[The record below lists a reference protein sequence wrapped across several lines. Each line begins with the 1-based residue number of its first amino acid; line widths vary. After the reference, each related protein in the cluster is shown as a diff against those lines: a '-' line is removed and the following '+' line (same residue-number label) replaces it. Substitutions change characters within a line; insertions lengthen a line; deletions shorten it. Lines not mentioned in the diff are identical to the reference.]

1 VSEFDPELIVIQ
13 VASTEPDA
21 RMIEGLMDE
30 VLLMVHAEESAL
42 RMSSAEQ
49 TFGWNF
55 YIMSVD
61 KTVATQ
67 LAQLPE
73 NGILDIKGSTLEQK
87 FVSWLNRRAKTNG
100 AGDKIQFN
108 LLSDLKSSRYGLF

>member
-1 VSEFDPELIVIQ
+1 MPEFDQELIVIQ
-13 VASTEPDA
+13 AASTGPDA
-21 RMIEGLMDE
+21 RVIEALMGD
-30 VLLMVHAEESAL
+30 VLRMAHAEESAV
-42 RMSSAEQ
+42 RVGSAEQ

-61 KTVATQ
+61 KAVARS

-73 NGILDIKGSTLEQK
+73 SGVMDVKGSSLEQK
-87 FVSWLNRRAKTNG
+87 FVGWLNRLAKANG
-100 AGDKIQFN
+100 SDDKVHFN